1 MPTEPARPAV
11 DSNTDSSPDPAL
23 DPPSDLDFED
33 LLGKTSRTFALSIPH
48 LPEPTRREVTLA
60 YLLFRI
66 ADTFEDAATWP
77 RERRR
82 EALEQFGRL
91 LEAPAPEE
99 AARFAALWSET
110 VPCAQP
116 GYRELL
122 VRMPAVLDA
131 TYALGAQASELV
143 RGYTLRTV
151 LGMADFVDRMTD
163 RGELVL
169 SDLDDL
175 RRYCYVVAGLVGEL
189 LTELL
194 LLDRPE
200 LQAVADPLRSRS
212 RDFGEGLQ
220 LVNILK
226 DAAGDAIEG
235 RTYLPPDVPREEV
248 FALARR
254 DLGIAGEY
262 VRTIQLA
269 GAARGV
275 VAFNALPARLALA
288 SLDRLEEKGPG
299 AKVSRPELFKIIA
312 RMEKALDAGEPPVP
326 ASDAHELAEIAAS
339 IWPG

>member
-1 MPTEPARPAV
+1 MTPER
-11 DSNTDSSPDPAL
+11 SSPAL
-23 DPPSDLDFED
+23 DPRVDATSDLDFED

-60 YLLFRI
+60 YLLFRV

-77 RERRR
+77 RALRR
-82 EALEQFGRL
+82 EALERFGRL
-91 LEAPAPEE
+91 LESHDVEE
-99 AARFAALWSET
+99 TRRLAAHWSET

-122 VRMPAVLDA
+122 VRLPEVLAA
-131 TYALGAQASELV
+131 TYDLGAEASELV
-143 RGYTLRTV
+143 RAHARRTV
-151 LGMADFVDRMTD
+151 LGMADFVDRITD
-163 RGELVL
+163 FGDLKL
-169 SDLDDL
+169 ADLDDL
-175 RRYCYVVAGLVGEL
+175 RAYCYVVAGLVGEL

-194 LLDRPE
+194 LLDRAE
-200 LQAVADPLRSRS
+200 LGGVAEELRSRS

-226 DAAGDAIEG
+226 DAAGDAVEG
-235 RTYLPPDVPREEV
+235 RTYLPPDVPLGEV

-262 VRTIQLA
+262 VRTLQLA

-288 SLDRLEEKGPG
+288 SLDRLEERGPG

-326 ASDAHELAEIAAS
+326 APDAHELAEIAAT

>member
-1 MPTEPARPAV
+1 MTTDSARPA
-11 DSNTDSSPDPAL
+11 DDPAL
-23 DPPSDLDFED
+23 HPVADAPTDLDFEE

-66 ADTFEDAATWP
+66 ADTFEDAATWAP
-77 RERRR
+77 AQRRA
-82 EALEQFGRL
+82 ALEQFGHL
-91 LEAPAPEE
+91 LETADPAKTERL
-99 AARFAALWSET
+99 ATLWSET

-122 VRMPAVLDA
+122 VRLPAVLAA
-131 TYALGAQASELV
+131 TYALEGKASELV
-143 RGYTLRTV
+143 RAYALRTV
-151 LGMADFVDRMTD
+151 LGMAEFVDRMTD
-163 RGELVL
+163 RGELALV
-169 SDLDDL
+169 DLADL
-175 RRYCYVVAGLVGEL
+175 RHYCYIVAGLVGEL

-194 LLDRPE
+194 LLDCPG
-200 LQAVADPLRSRS
+200 LLPVAQELRSRS
-212 RDFGEGLQ
+212 REFGEGLQ

-226 DAAGDAIEG
+226 DAAGDQTEG
-235 RTYLPPDVPREEV
+235 RTYLPPDVPRAEV

-254 DLGIAGEY
+254 DLGLAGEY

-288 SLDRLEEKGPG
+288 SLDRLEESGPG
-299 AKVSRPELFKIIA
+299 AKVSRPELFKLIA
-312 RMEKALDAGEPPVP
+312 RLEKALDVGEPPVP
-326 ASDAHELAEIAAS
+326 APDAHELAEIAAS

>member
-1 MPTEPARPAV
+1 MDAATP
-11 DSNTDSSPDPAL
+11 
-23 DPPSDLDFED
+23 DLDFED

-77 RERRR
+77 REQRRA
-82 EALEQFGRL
+82 ALEQFGRL
-91 LEAPAPEE
+91 LEAPAPEQAE
-99 AARFAALWSET
+99 RLAAVWSET
-110 VPCAQP
+110 VPCANP

-122 VRMPAVLDA
+122 VRLPQVLAA
-131 TYALGAQASELV
+131 TYALGPQASELV
-143 RGYTLRTV
+143 RSYALRTV

-169 SDLDDL
+169 ADLADL
-175 RRYCYVVAGLVGEL
+175 RHYCYVVAGLVGEL

-194 LLDRPE
+194 LLNGPT
-200 LQAVADPLRSRS
+200 LFPVAEQLRARS

-235 RTYLPPDVPREEV
+235 RTYLPPDVPRAEV

-254 DLGIAGEY
+254 DLGVAGEY

-299 AKVSRPELFKIIA
+299 AKVSRLELWKIIG

-326 ASDAHELAEIAAS
+326 APETHELAEIAAS

>member
-1 MPTEPARPAV
+1 MPTEPA
-11 DSNTDSSPDPAL
+11 SPDLQPAL
-23 DPPSDLDFED
+23 DSDTDLDFED

-48 LPEPTRREVTLA
+48 LPQPTRREVTLA

-82 EALEQFGRL
+82 AALEQFGRL
-91 LEAPAPEE
+91 LEAPAPAE
-99 AARFAALWSET
+99 AERLAALWSET

-122 VRMPAVLDA
+122 VRLPDVLDA
-131 TYALGAQASELV
+131 AYALGEQASALI
-143 RGYTLRTV
+143 RSYTLRTV
-151 LGMADFVDRMTD
+151 YGMADFVDRMTD

-169 SDLDDL
+169 ADLADL
-175 RRYCYVVAGLVGEL
+175 RHYCYVVAGIVGEL

-200 LQAVADPLRSRS
+200 LLPVAEELRARS

-226 DAAGDAIEG
+226 DAASDATEG
-235 RTYLPPDVPREEV
+235 RTYLPADVPREEV
-248 FALARR
+248 FALARH
-254 DLGIAGEY
+254 DLGLAAEY

-299 AKVSRPELFKIIA
+299 AKVSRPELWKIIG
-312 RMEKALDAGEPPVP
+312 RLEKALDAGEPPVP
-326 ASDAHELAEIAAS
+326 APDARELAEIAAS
-339 IWPG
+339 IWTG